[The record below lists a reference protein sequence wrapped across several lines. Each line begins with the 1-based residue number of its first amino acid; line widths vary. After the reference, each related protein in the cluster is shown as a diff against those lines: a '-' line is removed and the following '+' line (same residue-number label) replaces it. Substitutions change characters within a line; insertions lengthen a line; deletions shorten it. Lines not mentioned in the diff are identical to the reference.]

1 MTKAET
7 IQAKG
12 KKRLNTKTL
21 VMLALLCAI
30 SYVVMYISKT
40 IFAPIRIA
48 GFLTFDLKDVIIA
61 IGGFMFGALPAL
73 GISVVVSVLE
83 MITVSST
90 GLYGLLMNVIS
101 TAAFVCPAAYLYKKK
116 HTLYGAVLGLVI
128 GVVSMTVA
136 MMLWNYI
143 ITPIYMDLDRSIVA
157 GMLIPTFLP
166 FNLIKAGMNAALTM
180 LLYKPII
187 NGLRKAKLL
196 PPSSNQA
203 VKNKKLTVGT
213 TLLALILLAS
223 FVLLGLALAGI
234 I

>member
-1 MTKAET
+1 MTKTET
-7 IQAKG
+7 VQTKG
-12 KKRLNTKTL
+12 KKRINTKTL

-40 IFAPIRIA
+40 IFAPIKIA

-73 GISVVVSVLE
+73 GISIVVSVLE
-83 MITVSST
+83 MVTVSTT
-90 GLYGLLMNVIS
+90 GLYGLLMNILA

-116 HTLYGAVLGLVI
+116 HTIFGAVIGLILGMVT
-128 GVVSMTVA
+128 MTVA
-136 MMLWNYI
+136 MILWNYI
-143 ITPIYMDLDRSIVA
+143 ITPIYLDLDREIVA
-157 GMLIPTFLP
+157 KMLIPTFLP

-196 PPSSNQA
+196 PPSPDTT

-213 TLLALILLAS
+213 TLLALILLIS
-223 FVLLGLALAGI
+223 FVLLGLALAGTI
-234 I
+234 